1 MPVSSPLFH
10 SCASTLLQDAR
21 KALTPEL
28 YNEYMLCRKFPKQLD
43 LHQKHERLQR
53 AVLVAFKAKQVSEVA
68 SLKQQIAG
76 LAYKPLAQTPAEIT
90 ERLHKLLLNLDNRY
104 DELAEQEDEEQC
116 CLVVEYCEKI
126 NHLLTCEGPQIN
138 DSPENYTEVEERSL
152 DGKSLDGRSFDG
164 RSYDGTSIRSFD
176 IRSVDV
182 RSSDGRS
189 VASRSSDGSV

>member
-1 MPVSSPLFH
+1 M
-10 SCASTLLQDAR
+10 
-21 KALTPEL
+21 TPEL

-53 AVLVAFKAKQVSEVA
+53 QVQVAFKAKQVSEVA
-68 SLKQQIAG
+68 TLRQQIAG

-90 ERLHKLLLNLDNRY
+90 ERLHALLLNLDNRY
-104 DELAEQEDEEQC
+104 DELAMEGDEEQC

-138 DSPENYTEVEERSL
+138 DTPDTDTTEVEERSL

-164 RSYDGTSIRSFD
+164 KSYDGTSIRSFD